1 MRLFAHVLNELFL
14 NLFLKELLKNY
25 FIVFIKV

>member
-1 MRLFAHVLNELFL
+1 MRLFAHVLNELFP
-14 NLFLKELLKNY
+14 NLFLKEVLKNY